1 MFDNANSDSVERRN
15 IKFPIVCSKLD
26 VKTMPFM
33 LTGLFKKLRNV
44 CGTINE
50 SNVIT
55 KNTSSMFFS
64 FFGNVSHFQTNVR
77 RTLVSQLMEL
87 EFLRLLKQQFK
98 LNLSQAGILTSKLFS
113 QLLQYH
119 QRHPNCRKFAMHS

>member
-1 MFDNANSDSVERRN
+1 MFDNANSDIIERRN

-50 SNVIT
+50 GNAISIN
-55 KNTSSMFFS
+55 SSSRSMFSLLF
-64 FFGNVSHFQTNVR
+64 
-77 RTLVSQLMEL
+77 L
-87 EFLRLLKQQFK
+87 EIFRIF
-98 LNLSQAGILTSKLFS
+98 
-113 QLLQYH
+113 
-119 QRHPNCRKFAMHS
+119 R